1 MIYPKFPNPG
11 DIIGICAPSAG
22 VGNKLEYF
30 DLSMESLRNRGYEI
44 KETASV
50 RSEDYPS
57 APADVRGAEFNELF
71 ADGSVSMVMSATGG
85 DYNVEMLPYID
96 QELVRAN
103 PKWFA
108 GYSDP
113 TSIEMLLT
121 TKLDIAT
128 IYGCNAGAWDWR
140 PLHEFQENSLN
151 IISGN
156 IVEQHSY
163 EFYAGKGFDEEDG
176 DYKMET
182 PVEWTLFVPF
192 EGQLCESYGL
202 DARGRLIGGCID
214 VLDWIIGTSYE
225 DLQGF
230 AERYK
235 DDGLIWFFDPFEI
248 SPLILQY
255 SMNRMKMMGLFD
267 NAQAVVFGRV
277 VFPGEHTDEEYV
289 SQLDR
294 VFRDTNVPIIWG
306 ADIGHTKPS
315 MTLINGAMGHLIYDN
330 GKATLSMELR

>member
-1 MIYPKFPNPG
+1 MIYPKFPEPG
-11 DIIGICAPSAG
+11 ETIGICAPSAG

-30 DLSMESLRNRGYEI
+30 NLSEESLRNRGYEI

-50 RSEDYPS
+50 RNEDYPS
-57 APADVRGAEFNELF
+57 APAEIRGAEFNELY
-71 ADGSVSMVMSATGG
+71 ADDSVAMVMSATGG
-85 DYNVEMLPYID
+85 DYNVEMLPYIN

-182 PVEWTLFVPF
+182 PVEWSLFVPF
-192 EGQLCESYGL
+192 EGELCESYGL
-202 DARGRLIGGCID
+202 DATGRLIGGCID
-214 VLDWIIGTSYE
+214 VLDWIIGTPYE

-267 NAQAVVFGRV
+267 HAQAVVFGRV
-277 VFPGEHTDEEYV
+277 VFPGEHTDEEYLA
-289 SQLDR
+289 QLDR

-315 MTLINGAMGHLIYDN
+315 MTLINGAMGHLVYDN
-330 GKATLSMELR
+330 GKATLSIELL